1 VSGSVVM
8 LPYLAIVPGVS
19 DTLERPTYGSDDTED
34 TRDPMTAAEDADRLN
49 YTRGSGAW
57 DAEDHVNREEEVP
70 SAKEEIN
77 VIIQC
82 LLLHVTVVDGSVP
95 QQEGEWCDED
105 EVPDAGTEVAAA
117 VFGANGKVYDGSD
130 HVEEQCGTQDQ
141 PELKETSDQGAG
153 CFWDL
158 IRN

>member
-1 VSGSVVM
+1 M

-70 SAKEEIN
+70 S
-77 VIIQC
+77 
-82 LLLHVTVVDGSVP
+82 VP

-105 EVPDAGTEVAAA
+105 EVPDAGTEIAAA